1 MKSKKI
7 DLNRSD
13 VWKMS
18 RVIIK
23 KTARK
28 FLGEKYI
35 DWVDDLTQEAM
46 IKALVNQDKYNERV
60 ADLDAWLYTLTKNL
74 CLDFMR
80 KKKYDPYMHIDVN
93 NAYNLSANEDYDEDF
108 NELEGNMREAL
119 RGIGD
124 REREILMLKYYGEY
138 SGREIAE
145 QLSIAEKNIPSYTM
159 RAKAQLRE
167 SYLRIAC

>member
-1 MKSKKI
+1 MKNEMKSKKI

-93 NAYNLSANEDYDEDF
+93 NAYNHLTPENYIHHALLMQLLLDLLYTLKRLKDE
-108 NELEGNMREAL
+108 L
-119 RGIGD
+119 
-124 REREILMLKYYGEY
+124 
-138 SGREIAE
+138 
-145 QLSIAEKNIPSYTM
+145 KNILELKHMYNT
-159 RAKAQLRE
+159 
-167 SYLRIAC
+167 